1 MKQFFIIFCSIL
13 IIEKAFAQT
22 ALVTIN
28 NNTLYDIDF
37 QVQGVDVMAFGQT
50 SNFKTNI
57 ITVSASSSVTFD
69 PCIAQ
74 ISFGWA
80 SWMPLSPSSYTCS
93 PAPSPYTTI
102 WTDCA
107 IWLPSA
113 TGCSP
118 LSGGVNDPSYGLMG
132 SVYNTPFYFS
142 SCSFFATLTRISS
155 PTPPLGDDVI
165 FDVY

>member
-1 MKQFFIIFCSIL
+1 MKHLKFLFCSFL
-13 IIEKAFAQT
+13 FVGNAFSQS

-37 QVQGVDVMAFGQT
+37 QVQGGDVPAFGQS

-80 SWMPLSPSSYTCS
+80 SWVPSSPSSYTCS

-113 TGCSP
+113 TGCLP
-118 LSGGVNDPSYGLMG
+118 LYGGVNDPSYGLMG
-132 SVYNTPFYFS
+132 SIYNTPFYFS
-142 SCSFFATLTRISS
+142 SCSYFATFTRISS
-155 PTPPLGDDVI
+155 PTPPMGDDVVI
-165 FDVY
+165 DVY